1 MSTNKKHLV
10 TCALPY
16 ANGPL
21 HIGHLAGCF
30 LPSDIY
36 VRYLRNAKKE
46 VLFVCGTDEHG
57 VPITL
62 QAKKKG
68 VTPQDVVDENYT
80 LIRDS
85 LEKWG
90 IGFDNFSRTTRPIHH
105 ETAKAF
111 FKTLYDNGVFV
122 EQVTEQYYD
131 EESNQFLADRYIT
144 GDCPHCK
151 HQGAYGDQCENCG
164 RTLSPSE
171 LINPKSA
178 LTGNSPV
185 KKETKNWFLPLD
197 TIQASFLNEWVA
209 TKKDVWKSH
218 VYGQCMS
225 WLNDGL
231 KPRAMTRDLDWGV
244 KVPIEGADGKV
255 MYVWFDAPIGYI
267 SATKECTD
275 DWKSWWQNPEAEL
288 THFLGKDNIVFHTII
303 FPAMLKAHGDFNL
316 PTHVPANEFLNLEGE
331 KLSTSRNHAVWLHEY
346 LNDFPGKEDELRY
359 VLTSIMPETK
369 DSDFS
374 WADFQARVNNELVAI
389 LGNWVN
395 RVMVL
400 THKYFDGVVPANE
413 NKTDY
418 DVLESAR
425 ALEEKVGGL
434 IEEFK
439 FRDGL
444 AELMAIARLGNK
456 YLQDTAP
463 WHAIKEENGQER
475 VKEILNV
482 SLQLLAL
489 FAKSS
494 IPFLPHTSGK
504 LTDMLQLKPTGLM
517 AGQQVNKPTLLFAK
531 IEDEEILK
539 QKERLENQAQE
550 NAEAPELEPIKPTI
564 TFDDFS
570 KLDFRVGTIVEAA
583 KVPKADKLLQLLVDI
598 GLEKRTILSGI
609 AQHFSPEDLVGKQAV
624 VVTNLAPRKMR
635 GVESN
640 GMLLMAENTE
650 GKLVFVEP
658 VGGIEPGS
666 VVR

>member
-539 QKERLENQAQE
+539 QKERLENLSRSA
-550 NAEAPELEPIKPTI
+550 
-564 TFDDFS
+564 
-570 KLDFRVGTIVEAA
+570 
-583 KVPKADKLLQLLVDI
+583 
-598 GLEKRTILSGI
+598 SGI
-609 AQHFSPEDLVGKQAV
+609 
-624 VVTNLAPRKMR
+624 
-635 GVESN
+635 
-640 GMLLMAENTE
+640 
-650 GKLVFVEP
+650 
-658 VGGIEPGS
+658 
-666 VVR
+666 